1 MAYYIECLEGPDGC
15 HGEVAEYPALSGSG
29 MLFARCESHRDSYV
43 ARVQPRIEDIN
54 RRYPRTAPRDFD
66 PAFAGER
73 WNDED

>member
-1 MAYYIECLEGPDGC
+1 MGNYIECLEGPNGC

-29 MLFARCESHRDSYV
+29 MVYGRCEFHYESYV
-43 ARVQPRIEDIN
+43 SRVQPRIDDIN